1 MSSIE
6 TENEKEPLR
15 EVPNLGQVLVNIG
28 EVLIDWNYSLTILP
42 SIIFKNWSL
51 PTSVLTRQETIER
64 DIVVFEF
71 TKIHESIDKVAT
83 AIDEA
88 INDVESNSN
97 TEPKA
102 SANETIQAVK
112 NGESIQLDASELAVS
127 KIFWR
132 SHIWQD
138 FELNS
143 LDRDSKS
150 NGRTKRQRRSFA
162 TERTG
167 TRQQAC

>member
-1 MSSIE
+1 M
-6 TENEKEPLR
+6 
-15 EVPNLGQVLVNIG
+15 
-28 EVLIDWNYSLTILP
+28 P
-42 SIIFKNWSL
+42 SFKNWSL

-88 INDVESNSN
+88 INDVENNSNS
-97 TEPKA
+97 EPKA
-102 SANETIQAVK
+102 SANETIRAVK

-132 SHIWQD
+132 SQIWVRWSERIRNWILKMEIQNQME
-138 FELNS
+138 ELK
-143 LDRDSKS
+143 DREEVLRLKEQALDSKRAKLQAKDCWINNVNFWKS
-150 NGRTKRQRRSFA
+150 
-162 TERTG
+162 
-167 TRQQAC
+167 QQIFKVSILVSTLIVS

>member
-1 MSSIE
+1 MKMSHYGKFQI
-6 TENEKEPLR
+6 
-15 EVPNLGQVLVNIG
+15 LV
-28 EVLIDWNYSLTILP
+28 EFLLTLVRYDTTQILDTLYF
-42 SIIFKNWSL
+42 SFQNWSL

-88 INDVESNSN
+88 INDVENKSNS
-97 TEPKA
+97 EPKA

-127 KIFWR
+127 KIDNHT
-132 SHIWQD
+132 S
-138 FELNS
+138 
-143 LDRDSKS
+143 DRILY
-150 NGRTKRQRRSFA
+150 
-162 TERTG
+162 
-167 TRQQAC
+167 

>member
-1 MSSIE
+1 M
-6 TENEKEPLR
+6 
-15 EVPNLGQVLVNIG
+15 
-28 EVLIDWNYSLTILP
+28 
-42 SIIFKNWSL
+42 
-51 PTSVLTRQETIER
+51 TRQETIER

-97 TEPKA
+97 IEPKA

-132 SHIWQD
+132 SHI
-138 FELNS
+138 
-143 LDRDSKS
+143 
-150 NGRTKRQRRSFA
+150 
-162 TERTG
+162 
-167 TRQQAC
+167 

>member
-1 MSSIE
+1 M
-6 TENEKEPLR
+6 P
-15 EVPNLGQVLVNIG
+15 
-28 EVLIDWNYSLTILP
+28 SL
-42 SIIFKNWSL
+42 IFKNWSL

-88 INDVESNSN
+88 INDVENNSN

-102 SANETIQAVK
+102 SANKTIQAVK

-127 KIFWR
+127 KFFGGHT
-132 SHIWQD
+132 S
-138 FELNS
+138 
-143 LDRDSKS
+143 DRIR
-150 NGRTKRQRRSFA
+150 NRIL
-162 TERTG
+162 
-167 TRQQAC
+167 

>member
-1 MSSIE
+1 M
-6 TENEKEPLR
+6 
-15 EVPNLGQVLVNIG
+15 
-28 EVLIDWNYSLTILP
+28 
-42 SIIFKNWSL
+42 

-88 INDVESNSN
+88 ISDVESTPRS
-97 TEPKA
+97 EPTV

-127 KIFWR
+127 KI
-132 SHIWQD
+132 SYK
-138 FELNS
+138 S
-143 LDRDSKS
+143 DRAL
-150 NGRTKRQRRSFA
+150 RI
-162 TERTG
+162 
-167 TRQQAC
+167 

>member
-1 MSSIE
+1 MKMSHY
-6 TENEKEPLR
+6 EKF
-15 EVPNLGQVLVNIG
+15 QILV
-28 EVLIDWNYSLTILP
+28 EFLLTLVRYDTTQILDTLYF
-42 SIIFKNWSL
+42 SFQNWSL

-88 INDVESNSN
+88 INDDENKSN

-127 KIFWR
+127 KIDNHTSR
-132 SHIWQD
+132 RI
-138 FELNS
+138 LN
-143 LDRDSKS
+143 
-150 NGRTKRQRRSFA
+150 
-162 TERTG
+162 
-167 TRQQAC
+167 

>member
-1 MSSIE
+1 MPTLYFPI
-6 TENEKEPLR
+6 
-15 EVPNLGQVLVNIG
+15 
-28 EVLIDWNYSLTILP
+28 
-42 SIIFKNWSL
+42 KNWSL

-88 INDVESNSN
+88 INDVEDTPRS
-97 TEPKA
+97 EPKA

-127 KIFWR
+127 KI
-132 SHIWQD
+132 SYTSG
-138 FELNS
+138 S
-143 LDRDSKS
+143 LSQGLKENFRLRYKIKWKS
-150 NGRTKRQRRSFA
+150 
-162 TERTG
+162 
-167 TRQQAC
+167 

>member
-1 MSSIE
+1 MKMSHY
-6 TENEKEPLR
+6 EKF
-15 EVPNLGQVLVNIG
+15 QILV
-28 EVLIDWNYSLTILP
+28 EFLLTLVRYDTTQILDTLYF
-42 SIIFKNWSL
+42 SFQNWSL

-88 INDVESNSN
+88 INDVEIKSN

-127 KIFWR
+127 KIDNHTSDR
-132 SHIWQD
+132 I
-138 FELNS
+138 LN
-143 LDRDSKS
+143 
-150 NGRTKRQRRSFA
+150 
-162 TERTG
+162 
-167 TRQQAC
+167 

>member
-1 MSSIE
+1 MKMSHY
-6 TENEKEPLR
+6 EKF
-15 EVPNLGQVLVNIG
+15 QILV
-28 EVLIDWNYSLTILP
+28 EFLLTLVRYDTTQILDTLYF
-42 SIIFKNWSL
+42 SFQNWSL

-88 INDVESNSN
+88 INDDENKSN

-127 KIFWR
+127 IIDNHTSDR
-132 SHIWQD
+132 I
-138 FELNS
+138 LN
-143 LDRDSKS
+143 
-150 NGRTKRQRRSFA
+150 
-162 TERTG
+162 
-167 TRQQAC
+167 